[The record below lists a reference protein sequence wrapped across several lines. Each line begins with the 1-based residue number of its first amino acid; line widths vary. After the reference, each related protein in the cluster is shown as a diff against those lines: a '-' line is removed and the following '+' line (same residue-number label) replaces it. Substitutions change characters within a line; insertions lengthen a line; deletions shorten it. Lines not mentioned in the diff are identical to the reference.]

1 MDNQTAHFEFELTGF
16 PGVPQKFHM
25 LMSFFL
31 FIIYNIMFITNG
43 AVFIVIIL
51 KEKLHEPMY
60 ILIANL
66 AFSDFLFDTATL
78 PKLIAKY
85 WFDGGK
91 ISFLACFAQMHL
103 VHWLAVVDSFIL
115 MLMAFDRYIAICYP
129 LRYSSTVTIKL
140 TLFSCSF
147 MWFSA
152 AIITVDF
159 IIIAKYPFCGPNKI
173 VSFFCNSSTIMRLA
187 CADVNSARENL
198 LTVALVV
205 LFGTLTLIILSY
217 IAILFSLFSLSH
229 SSGWRKAFNT
239 CVTHLFVNVLFYIPR
254 VFVYIAN
261 YVKLVLTPDLGVF
274 LIVLQSYLPHLGNP
288 FIYCLRTEEIKK
300 IISSTFKRNVNLKV

>member
-1 MDNQTAHFEFELTGF
+1 
-16 PGVPQKFHM
+16 
-25 LMSFFL
+25 MSFFL

-43 AVFIVIIL
+43 TVFIVIIL

-66 AFSDFLFDTATL
+66 AFSDFLFDAATL
-78 PKLIAKY
+78 PKMIGKY

-91 ISFLACFAQMHL
+91 ISFLACFVQMHL

-115 MLMAFDRYIAICYP
+115 MLMAFDRYIAICNP
-129 LRYSSTVTIKL
+129 LRYSSTVTYKAI
-140 TLFSCSF
+140 LFSCGF

-152 AIITVDF
+152 AVITLDL
-159 IIIAKYPFCGPNKI
+159 IIISKYPFCGPNKI
-173 VSFFCNSSTIMRLA
+173 VSFFCNSSTILRLA
-187 CADVNSARENL
+187 YADVNSTREIL

-205 LFGTLTLIILSY
+205 LFGTLALIMLSY
-217 IAILFSLFSLSH
+217 IAILLSVFSLSH
-229 SSGWRKAFNT
+229 SSGWRKAFKT
-239 CVTHLFVNVLFYIPR
+239 CVTHLFVNALFYVPR

-261 YVKLVLTPDLGVF
+261 FVKLVLNPDLGVF
-274 LIVLQSYLPHLGNP
+274 IIVLQSYLPHLANP

-300 IISSTFKRNVNLKV
+300 IISGTFKKNVSLKV